1 MPSRSVRP
9 PRGESDRID
18 GSGQAGSGRPPDGPE
33 RGSTSSPSGD
43 TLHVTDRDHLHPTD
57 FSDRAR
63 RARMQAR
70 SFARDFGAR
79 LVVMHVVEAT
89 HVAEELG
96 DAVTRSPDSP
106 YLGANTVENAVSS
119 CCVRS
124 SDLHPRQG
132 EREKKFPSA
141 HALVRESGRPETA
154 PPGRKGR
161 PTPALAHQ
169 GVGARRNFPSR
180 DGLRLLQRE

>member
-43 TLHVTDRDHLHPTD
+43 TLHITDPDHLHPTV

-63 RARMQAR
+63 RARMQA
-70 SFARDFGAR
+70 SSLARDFGAR
-79 LVVMHVVEAT
+79 LVVMHIVEAT

-96 DAVTRSPDSP
+96 DSVTRSPDSP

-132 EREKKFPSA
+132 EREKKFPEPRRVAALSTGMTGATRLAATLPILTQLDKVGLCSA
-141 HALVRESGRPETA
+141 P
-154 PPGRKGR
+154 
-161 PTPALAHQ
+161 Q
-169 GVGARRNFPSR
+169 
-180 DGLRLLQRE
+180 